1 MNAAKSSIPFGRIKR
16 PPKAWWS
23 AEVEEA
29 VGERRKAF
37 ATAHRSDEDR
47 QAYISASRRAS
58 SVIAKAKAEA
68 WQTTCTSLS
77 PKSNPKSVHSLLRS
91 IAGSPSSSTSSPN
104 FPNCSSPRE
113 SASVYAAY
121 LRSHFSVSQPKALR
135 SRARGYLTELRR
147 ATCSVESHSSFCS
160 PFSPAEFLAAAS
172 NLSSST
178 ATGPDKV
185 AYPMLKHLPRS
196 GMDFLLH
203 IFNLSWSSYS
213 FPSIWKT
220 SSIIPIHKMGKP
232 LDSPAS
238 FRPISLTSCVSKL
251 FERIILSRLLFF
263 LESNSILSPRQ
274 AGFRPGRSTLDQIL
288 YLSQSISDGF
298 NKPRP
303 GSRTILST
311 IDFSKAFDSVWHPA
325 LFHKLISAGLPPCFA
340 RWTQSFLSD
349 RRASVVFQNH
359 KSRSFRVRRGVPQG
373 SVLGP
378 VLFSLFIN
386 DLPASL
392 PSSVSCSLYADD
404 LAIWSSSP
412 SVPTAVEATQGAL
425 FRLERWSEYWC
436 LPLNPSKCEASFFS
450 VDPHQANLQP
460 NLLLLG
466 SRLRFNPTPTFLGV
480 TFDRTLSFSR
490 HVSSL
495 KAKFFPRLKAL
506 RCISASSWGPSKES
520 LSVLYKS
527 FLRSLLTYASPGW
540 FPFLSA
546 TNITKLKRL
555 HRAASRAITGCLS
568 SSPIPLLLTEASLP
582 PLRVTLTHFTLLS
595 HERALRLPTSFPIS
609 GLARLGVKPRLC
621 RSSWRAFASTHPL
634 MLPST
639 CSREALVACPPCPP
653 WNLPSFTV
661 ESTLS
666 TPCSRS
672 DSPHSRQ
679 GAALAHLDSLPP
691 HDLVLWTDGSVPF
704 PFGKGGSGV
713 VANCSLCGTEAT
725 LSFSAGPVCSSFSAE
740 ACAILHALCWSRQ
753 HHKVCHFSSLLL
765 LSDSRSVLA
774 TLSSPPPFLLS
785 QTLWQIWQELS
796 FFSSCSIRLQW
807 VPGHSFLP
815 GNDTADELA
824 RRGALLAPSAIP
836 CSLSPLISRIHS
848 RLISDW
854 RRTVSSKYFDTQ
866 VPSIST
872 EELVLPRHA
881 RCVLSRLRCNG
892 HSLLLGS
899 YLSRIGRIENPSCSA
914 CGHSSQD
921 ISHLILHCP
930 ATDSLRRSLFG
941 DSLSLYDLWSRPWG
955 VARLL
960 GLHGLPP
967 CPHPSEGVG

>member
-16 PPKAWWS
+16 PPKAWWF
-23 AEVEEA
+23 AEVESA
-29 VGERRKAF
+29 VGERRRAF

-47 QAYISASRRAS
+47 QAYIFPSRRAS
-58 SVIAKAKAEA
+58 SVIAKAKTEA
-68 WQTTCTSLS
+68 WQTTCTSLL

-91 IAGSPSSSTSSPN
+91 IAGSPSSSSSSPN
-104 FPNCSSPRE
+104 FPNCSFPRE
-113 SASVYAAY
+113 SALVYAAY
-121 LRSHFSVSQPKALR
+121 LRSHFSVSQPKTLR
-135 SRARGYLTELRR
+135 SRARGYLSELRR
-147 ATCSVESHSSFCS
+147 ATCPVESHSSFCS
-160 PFSPAEFLAAAS
+160 PFSLAEFLAATS

-178 ATGPDKV
+178 AIGPDKV

-196 GMDFLLH
+196 GMDLLLH
-203 IFNLSWSSYS
+203 IFNLSWSLHS

-220 SSIIPIHKMGKP
+220 SIIPIHKMGKP

-263 LESNSILSPRQ
+263 LGSNSILSPRQ

-386 DLPASL
+386 DPPASL
-392 PSSVSCSLYADD
+392 SSFVSCSLYADD

-425 FRLERWSEYWC
+425 FRLERWSAYWY
-436 LPLNPSKCEASFFS
+436 LPLNPSRCEASFFS

-480 TFDRTLSFSR
+480 IFDRTLSFSK
-490 HVSSL
+490 HVSLL

-506 RCISASSWGPSKES
+506 CCISASSWGPSKES
-520 LSVLYKS
+520 FSLLYKS
-527 FLRSLLTYASPGW
+527 FLRSVLTYASPGW

-546 TNITKLKRL
+546 TNITKLERL
-555 HRAASRAITGCLS
+555 HRAASRAIAGCLS

-582 PLRVTLTHFTLLS
+582 PLRVTLTHFTLFS
-595 HERALRLPTSFPIS
+595 YERALRLPTSFPIS
-609 GLARLGVKPRLC
+609 GLARLGVKPKLC

-639 CSREALVACPPCPP
+639 CSRETLVACPPCPP
-653 WNLPSFTV
+653 WHLPSFTV
-661 ESTLS
+661 KSTLS
-666 TPCSRS
+666 SSCSRS
-672 DSPHSRQ
+672 DLPLTRQ
-679 GAALAHLDSLPP
+679 GAALAHFDSLPIMIWCSGETALLLFLLARAAP
-691 HDLVLWTDGSVPF
+691 AFLPTALSVALRPLF
-704 PFGKGGSGV
+704 PF
-713 VANCSLCGTEAT
+713 
-725 LSFSAGPVCSSFSAE
+725 
-740 ACAILHALCWSRQ
+740 RQ
-753 HHKVCHFSSLLL
+753 AQYV
-765 LSDSRSVLA
+765 
-774 TLSSPPPFLLS
+774 
-785 QTLWQIWQELS
+785 
-796 FFSSCSIRLQW
+796 
-807 VPGHSFLP
+807 
-815 GNDTADELA
+815 
-824 RRGALLAPSAIP
+824 
-836 CSLSPLISRIHS
+836 
-848 RLISDW
+848 
-854 RRTVSSKYFDTQ
+854 
-866 VPSIST
+866 
-872 EELVLPRHA
+872 
-881 RCVLSRLRCNG
+881 
-892 HSLLLGS
+892 
-899 YLSRIGRIENPSCSA
+899 
-914 CGHSSQD
+914 
-921 ISHLILHCP
+921 
-930 ATDSLRRSLFG
+930 
-941 DSLSLYDLWSRPWG
+941 
-955 VARLL
+955 
-960 GLHGLPP
+960 
-967 CPHPSEGVG
+967 